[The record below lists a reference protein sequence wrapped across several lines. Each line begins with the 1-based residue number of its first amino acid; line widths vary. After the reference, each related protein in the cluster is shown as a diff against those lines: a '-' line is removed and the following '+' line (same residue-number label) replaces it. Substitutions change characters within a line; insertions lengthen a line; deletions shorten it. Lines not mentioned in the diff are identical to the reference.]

1 MALALGSMHFFTVVM
16 GKGKWGFQRAA
27 RVKLSALY
35 SMTLDQLVKFATD
48 LLLKWVLSI
57 IG

>member
-1 MALALGSMHFFTVVM
+1 MALALGSMHCFTVVI

-27 RVKLSALY
+27 LVKLSALY

-48 LLLKWVLSI
+48 LLLK
-57 IG
+57 